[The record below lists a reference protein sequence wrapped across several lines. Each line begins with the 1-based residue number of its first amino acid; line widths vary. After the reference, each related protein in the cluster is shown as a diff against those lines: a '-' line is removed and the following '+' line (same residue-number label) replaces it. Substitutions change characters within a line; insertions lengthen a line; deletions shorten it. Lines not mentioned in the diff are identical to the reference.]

1 MDNFKKRDSIF
12 SNGSINGFNSALF
25 LASEFNAD
33 SDSEAWIPIN
43 EANESKSTISNITQ
57 NQNDNSIYDS
67 TKKIT
72 NLIRN
77 DEESI
82 LINKYMSPVR
92 PSGMK
97 LNSLNAQRRFSTPLM
112 IPDKNGLS
120 LVDRLKAKNTNQFQS
135 KKSSIILCSEALEI
149 KNANTSAYL
158 VTSND
163 TTQVNTASNLKSNLN
178 SNSNLENSNV
188 CFPYQNNLLSVNNTN
203 KNPSYISNKT
213 INQSQHKT
221 SYFPIQPVNMNT
233 MVFLNL
239 LNIKEKKISNVQ
251 TNPVAVPLQQSSK
264 FNSKKKV
271 KKTKEVI
278 REGDWICV
286 ECQNL
291 NFSFRTSCNKC
302 SYEKKEG

>member
-57 NQNDNSIYDS
+57 NQNDNSIYES

-72 NLIRN
+72 HLIRN
-77 DEESI
+77 DEENI
-82 LINKYMSPVR
+82 LINKYLSPVR
-92 PSGMK
+92 PSDMK

-120 LVDRLKAKNTNQFQS
+120 LVDRLKAKNANQFQS
-135 KKSSIILCSEALEI
+135 KRSSICADALEI
-149 KNANTSAYL
+149 KNTNTSAYL

-163 TTQVNTASNLKSNLN
+163 TTQVHTASNLKSNLN
-178 SNSNLENSNV
+178 SNSNLENSNF
-188 CFPYQNNLLSVNNTN
+188 CFPYQNNLLSMNTSN
-203 KNPSYISNKT
+203 KNSAYISNKT
-213 INQSQHKT
+213 INQIQSKA

-239 LNIKEKKISNVQ
+239 LNIKEKKNNNAQ
-251 TNPVAVPLQQSSK
+251 TNPITIPIQQSSK

-271 KKTKEVI
+271 KKTKEVV

-302 SYEKKEG
+302 SYEKREG

>member
-57 NQNDNSIYDS
+57 NQNDNSIYES

-72 NLIRN
+72 HLIRN
-77 DEESI
+77 DEENI
-82 LINKYMSPVR
+82 LINKYLSPVR

-120 LVDRLKAKNTNQFQS
+120 LVDRLNAKNANQFQS
-135 KKSSIILCSEALEI
+135 KRSSICADALEI
-149 KNANTSAYL
+149 KNTNTSAYL

-163 TTQVNTASNLKSNLN
+163 TTQVHTASNLKSNLN
-178 SNSNLENSNV
+178 SNSNLENSNF
-188 CFPYQNNLLSVNNTN
+188 CFPYQNNLLSMNTSN
-203 KNPSYISNKT
+203 KNSAYISNKT
-213 INQSQHKT
+213 INQIQNKA

-239 LNIKEKKISNVQ
+239 LNIKEKKNNNAQ
-251 TNPVAVPLQQSSK
+251 TNPITIPIQQSSK

-271 KKTKEVI
+271 KKTKEVV

-302 SYEKKEG
+302 SYEKREG

>member
-57 NQNDNSIYDS
+57 NQNDNSIYES

-72 NLIRN
+72 HLIKN
-77 DEESI
+77 DEENI
-82 LINKYMSPVR
+82 LINKYLSPVR

-120 LVDRLKAKNTNQFQS
+120 LVDRLKAKNANQFQS
-135 KKSSIILCSEALEI
+135 KRSSIILCADALEI
-149 KNANTSAYL
+149 KNTNTSAYL

-163 TTQVNTASNLKSNLN
+163 TTQVHTASNLKSNLN
-178 SNSNLENSNV
+178 SNSNLENSNL
-188 CFPYQNNLLSVNNTN
+188 CFPYQNNILSMNTSN
-203 KNPSYISNKT
+203 KNSGYISNKT
-213 INQSQHKT
+213 INQIQSKA

-239 LNIKEKKISNVQ
+239 LNIKEKKNNAQ
-251 TNPVAVPLQQSSK
+251 TNPITIPIQQSSK

-271 KKTKEVI
+271 KKTKEVV

-302 SYEKKEG
+302 SYEKREG